1 MLKKKAGIVAATSV
15 AGLLA
20 LSPLAFA
27 GDDGS
32 AIDKDAKGI
41 VAGGNG
47 NNANVPVQGCNNN
60 VPVNVLGVQ
69 VPVEDAA
76 GGNGVTGAAGIV
88 GEGEAESD
96 DSTTDQSDACGQE
109 TGAGDMVD

>member
-1 MLKKKAGIVAATSV
+1 VLKKKAGILAASSV

-27 GDDGS
+27 GGV
-32 AIDKDAKGI
+32 IDKDADGA
-41 VAGGNG
+41 VAGANG
-47 NNANVPVQGCNNN
+47 NNGNVPIEACNNN

-76 GGNGVTGAAGIV
+76 AGNGLTGGAGIA
-88 GEGEAESD
+88 GEGKAKSG
-96 DSTTDQSDACGQE
+96 DSATDQSDNCGQE
-109 TGAGDMVD
+109 SGAGDAIGG

>member
-27 GDDGS
+27 GNDGS
-32 AIDKDAKGI
+32 AIDKDAEGI
-41 VAGGNG
+41 VAGANG
-47 NNANVPVQGCNNN
+47 NNANVPVQGCNND

-76 GGNGVTGAAGIV
+76 GGNGITGAAN
-88 GEGEAESD
+88 GEAESG
-96 DSTTDQSDACGQE
+96 DSTSDQSDACGQE
-109 TGAGDMVD
+109 TGAGDTVD